1 MQSNELLKNQVNAII
16 DKRKQKSRELEER
29 KSFLLSIKT
38 AVKDNCD
45 TMLRKTRE
53 IEDAELK
60 ANYTEVFSKINYI
73 NLLKAVDLATKRLDG
88 GIKRFNRDY
97 ISIATIGKER
107 QGKSRFLQAVGDLD
121 NSIIPAYDATSCTGA
136 TSVIWND
143 PTMRKGSVRALIT
156 FRRQEELLDIV
167 RPYLNIIDPSYL
179 RENPL
184 QFDEVGYIN
193 LAALSIQLEEGN
205 ANQAEAMK
213 HLSNIVEHFNDIRD
227 LYGSM
232 PITLTDPELIK
243 TYVAQNNGKS
253 SDSPEVE
260 YYFKYL
266 AVSRADIYCPF
277 YVDTGKIRLVDTVGI
292 GATQTG
298 IETAMLSTVDNECD
312 AAIVVTKPIAGV
324 QTSDVDLYN
333 NLREYFRTRN
343 TKYWLFYLVNLHKGR
358 NDNVVSSFCNDVKKH
373 NWAVADCKVED
384 CSNQDQVRDD
394 FVLPMLETLIANMDD
409 IDGAYLAE
417 IDQAENAVRTELEKF
432 LAAMPALKAIPTTP
446 NDGQL
451 AFEKGRACFNQM
463 TAELSKA
470 VSYWGAERNKPN
482 SLLWN
487 HVQQILN
494 DIDNIVPTAEQIQ
507 EISDQ
512 NGALLGSDV
521 WATVLHFVRNEITDR
536 FIMIDNILEKETI
549 EFKNSLVSILY
560 DELSSLS
567 RDSKNAEK
575 EGSEEPVN
583 KAEWLK
589 DMLDNIFDNNPK
601 YEQIRRGF
609 NFLYQFE
616 FNTRAQLIQEV
627 RKQLYIINPICR
639 EYAAPYVDFY
649 KPECGKTIHFY
660 LTSRM
665 SVIEDELRY
674 HLSKLYRTPNQAF
687 YAAAE
692 EFYDRLTFASDM
704 SDGHITSM
712 SDIWGSFFQEYSSKI
727 WEQDEQ
733 NRRTMKDI
741 ADLYTNMITS
751 LENLISGFKAA

>member
-1 MQSNELLKNQVNAII
+1 MQSSDFLKNQVDSII
-16 DKRKQKSRELEER
+16 AKRKKKGEELAER
-29 KSFLLSIKT
+29 KANLLAIKS

-45 TMLRKTRE
+45 NMIRKARE
-53 IEDAELK
+53 IEDEELK
-60 ANYTEVFSKINYI
+60 ANYTGVFSKINYI
-73 NLLKAVDLATKRLDG
+73 SLLKSVDLATKKFDE
-88 GIKRFNRDY
+88 GIKRFNREY

-143 PTMRKGSVRALIT
+143 PSMRKGSVRAIIA
-156 FRRQEELLDIV
+156 FRRQDELLDIV
-167 RPYLNIIDPSYL
+167 RPYLNIISPEYL
-179 RENPL
+179 VETNL
-184 QFDEVGYIN
+184 QFDDVGYIN
-193 LAALSIQLEEGN
+193 LAALSVQIEEGN
-205 ANQAEAMK
+205 ANQAEAFK

-227 LYGSM
+227 LFGSSS
-232 PITLTDPELIK
+232 ITLTDPELIK
-243 TYVAQNNGKS
+243 TYVAQNNGKAL
-253 SDSPEVE
+253 DSPDAE

-266 AVSRADIYCPF
+266 AVARADIYCPF
-277 YVDTGKIRLVDTVGI
+277 YTDTGKIRLVDTVGI

-333 NLREYFRTRN
+333 NLREYFKLRN
-343 TKYWLFYLVNLHKGR
+343 TKYWLFYLVNHHKGH
-358 NDNVVSSFCNDVKKH
+358 NDNVVGSFCSDVKKH
-373 NWAVADCKVED
+373 NWAVADCKIED
-384 CSNQDQVRDD
+384 CSNQDMVRDD
-394 FVLPMLETLIANMDD
+394 FVLPMIETLINNMDD
-409 IDGAYLAE
+409 IDEGFMSE
-417 IDQAENAVRTELEKF
+417 IREVENNVKNELQKF
-432 LAAMPALKAIPTTP
+432 LDSLPALKAIPSTP

-451 AFEKGRACFNQM
+451 AFEKGCACFHQM
-463 TAELSKA
+463 TAELSRA
-470 VSYWGAERNKPN
+470 VNYWGGEKNKPN
-482 SLLWN
+482 SVLWN
-487 HVQQILN
+487 HVQVILN
-494 DIDNIVPTAEQIQ
+494 DLDNIIPSAEQIQ
-507 EISDQ
+507 EISNQ

-536 FIMIDNILEKETI
+536 FIVIDDVLEKETL
-549 EFKNSLVSILY
+549 EFKNSLVKILY

-567 RDSKNAEK
+567 PESKNSVDSDDE
-575 EGSEEPVN
+575 SVN
-583 KAEWLK
+583 KTEWLK
-589 DMLDNIFDNNPK
+589 SMLDNIFDNNPK

-627 RKQLYIINPICR
+627 RRQLYIINPICR

-674 HLSKLYRTPNQAF
+674 HLSQLYRTPNQAF

-692 EFYDRLTFASDM
+692 EFYDRLTFASDIN
-704 SDGHITSM
+704 DNRITSM

-733 NRRTMKDI
+733 NRKATKDI
-741 ADLYTNMITS
+741 ADHYTQMVDALES
-751 LENLISGFKAA
+751 LINGFNAA